1 MLVFLF
7 SWIIIKVL
15 RQTQIKIS
23 ALNIYCKDCH
33 TTLSVPSLFGHG
45 ALYSFFLV
53 LRKLSLVSYCVVV
66 WVLCGVFSCFCITP
80 FGDFTCP
87 QHQDTVPIIKCGTSH
102 KRPPKMQCR
111 GCLWEITH
119 GNQTT
124 TGLFREKS
132 RHIFF
137 LEENLLHLIS
147 KLWYEWF
154 QFVNESSLYSFSGVV
169 YSMNKEQVRGQTIRQ
184 VVNYKKLKTMK
195 RVVFYERF
203 NFITELWP
211 GKFWYLN
218 LIRGGHKDVP
228 LYY

>member
-1 MLVFLF
+1 MPLIFTVKIATPPYQFLVYLGMVHYTVF
-7 SWIIIKVL
+7 SWCLGNYRWLAIVSWFGYCEVSFHAFVL
-15 RQTQIKIS
+15 RHLVIS
-23 ALNIYCKDCH
+23 P
-33 TTLSVPSLFGHG
+33 VPSTKTL
-45 ALYSFFLV
+45 
-53 LRKLSLVSYCVVV
+53 
-66 WVLCGVFSCFCITP
+66 
-80 FGDFTCP
+80 
-87 QHQDTVPIIKCGTSH
+87 PIIKCGTSH
-102 KRPPKMQCR
+102 KRPPKMQFR

-119 GNQTT
+119 GNQTA

-154 QFVNESSLYSFSGVV
+154 QFVNESSLYTFSGVV

-203 NFITELWP
+203 NFITELWLR
-211 GKFWYLN
+211 KFWYLN

>member
-1 MLVFLF
+1 MVHYTVF
-7 SWIIIKVL
+7 SWRWGNYRWLAIVSWFGYCEVSFHAFVL
-15 RQTQIKIS
+15 RHLVIS
-23 ALNIYCKDCH
+23 P
-33 TTLSVPSLFGHG
+33 VPSTKTL
-45 ALYSFFLV
+45 
-53 LRKLSLVSYCVVV
+53 
-66 WVLCGVFSCFCITP
+66 
-80 FGDFTCP
+80 
-87 QHQDTVPIIKCGTSH
+87 PIIKCGTSH
-102 KRPPKMQCR
+102 KRPPKMQFR
-111 GCLWEITH
+111 GCLWDITH
-119 GNQTT
+119 GNQTA

-154 QFVNESSLYSFSGVV
+154 QFVNESSLYTFSGVV